1 MKKPMLNAF
10 SPDASASPI
19 EREAR
24 VRRMVD
30 AGEVKG
36 DVGLIDFRGP
46 TTAEKA
52 MAAKLREKARR
63 FHSKR
68 GTAAA

>member
-1 MKKPMLNAF
+1 MRGIHDYID
-10 SPDASASPI
+10 S
-19 EREAR
+19 
-24 VRRMVD
+24 
-30 AGEVKG
+30 EVKG
-36 DVGLIDFRGP
+36 NEGLIDFRGP

-52 MAAKLREKARR
+52 IAAKLREKARR